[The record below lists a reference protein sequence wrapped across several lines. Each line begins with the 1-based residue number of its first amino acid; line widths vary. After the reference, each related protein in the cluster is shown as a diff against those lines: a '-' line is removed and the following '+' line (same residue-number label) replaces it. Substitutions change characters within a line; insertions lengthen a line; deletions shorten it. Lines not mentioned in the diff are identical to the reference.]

1 MGGVE
6 GCFSEHLAEEGLVS
20 LHVGMVGAILGEQA
34 GREGLHG
41 GMTEQRGPSGD
52 ECCC

>member
-20 LHVGMVGAILGEQA
+20 LHVGMVGASKKAKL
-34 GREGLHG
+34 LSS
-41 GMTEQRGPSGD
+41 TNF
-52 ECCC
+52 